1 MSDEQKSKP
10 TQHSVQVLRSLGL
23 FPDFL
28 FCRSKEMLRPETIEK
43 LSLFSQVKKERVI
56 SVFDV
61 PNMFHVPLVLQEQ
74 GFCK

>member
-1 MSDEQKSKP
+1 
-10 TQHSVQVLRSLGL
+10 
-23 FPDFL
+23 
-28 FCRSKEMLRPETIEK
+28 MLKPETIEK